1 MGKQSIG
8 DFIAKNNIV
17 RFERT
22 SMSDKKP
29 TDDGYE
35 AYRYIFEEEPLD
47 LTEEEKKAI
56 RVQIA
61 MERALNEQHGDRQ

>member
-1 MGKQSIG
+1 MGM
-8 DFIAKNNIV
+8 
-17 RFERT
+17 RL
-22 SMSDKKP
+22 
-29 TDDGYE
+29 
-35 AYRYIFEEEPLD
+35 RYIFEEEPLD

>member
-1 MGKQSIG
+1 
-8 DFIAKNNIV
+8 
-17 RFERT
+17 
-22 SMSDKKP
+22 MSDKKP